1 MSVRLQR
8 WGQPMRASRFGLLL
22 PPFALG
28 LALSGCIPAGG
39 DYRLDQESPAT
50 VADNPQIKAEPAS
63 VAEPPSWSPAT
74 VERNAQLVEQGS
86 YTVAAGDSLY
96 RIESKTGAGFQQLA
110 DINDLSPPYAIR
122 IGQRLTIP
130 GGLYHRVSA
139 GETGIAIARAYG
151 VSWADTASLN
161 KLQHPY
167 ILRDGQRLLL
177 PDVAIARPSDAP
189 MTLEQRAAAFKLD
202 IDDIVTGGV
211 PATPQSGPAQ
221 GSLASQITRPG
232 SFAGA
237 FAWPAS
243 GAVVGRFGAA
253 GAGKV
258 NDGINIAAAEGS
270 PVKASADGVVVYA
283 GNEIGVFGGLIL
295 VDHGDG
301 WVTAYGH
308 LGELDVTRGA
318 RVKAG
323 QLLGTVSETG
333 YVSEPQLHFEIR
345 KDRKPINPLGKLP
358 AR

>member
-1 MSVRLQR
+1 MRL
-8 WGQPMRASRFGLLL
+8 SRFGLLL
-22 PPFALG
+22 PALALG
-28 LALSGCIPAGG
+28 GCIPSGG
-39 DYRLDQESPAT
+39 DYRLDQESP
-50 VADNPQIKAEPAS
+50 VASTDNPKIEAEPTNP
-63 VAEPPSWSPAT
+63 AEPPSWSPAS

-86 YTVAAGDSLY
+86 YVVVAGDSLY
-96 RIESKTGAGFQQLA
+96 RVESKTGAGFQQLA
-110 DINDLSPPYAIR
+110 DANKLTPPYAIK

-167 ILRDGQRLLL
+167 VLRDGQRLLL
-177 PDVAIARPSDAP
+177 PDIAIAREDAVSEI
-189 MTLEQRAAAFKLD
+189 TLEQRAAAFKLD

-211 PATPQSGPAQ
+211 PATPQSGPAS
-221 GSLASQITRPG
+221 GSLASQVTRPG

-237 FAWPAS
+237 FTWPTN
-243 GAVVGRFGAA
+243 GAIVGRFGAA
-253 GAGKV
+253 GAGKI

-270 PVKASADGVVVYA
+270 PVKASADGVVVYS

-308 LGELDVTRGA
+308 LGQLNVNRGV

-323 QLLGTVSETG
+323 QLLGSVSETG
-333 YVSEPQLHFEIR
+333 YVTEPQLHFEIR

>member
-1 MSVRLQR
+1 
-8 WGQPMRASRFGLLL
+8 MRAKRFGLLL
-22 PPFALG
+22 PAMALG
-28 LALSGCIPAGG
+28 GCIPAGG
-39 DYRLDQESPAT
+39 DYRLDQENPAT
-50 VADNPQIKAEPAS
+50 AASDPQIKAEAANP
-63 VAEPPSWSPAT
+63 AEPPSWSPAT

-86 YTVAAGDSLY
+86 YTVVAGDSLY
-96 RIESKTGAGFQQLA
+96 RVESKTGAGFQQLA
-110 DINDLSPPYAIR
+110 DANGLTPPYAIR
-122 IGQRLTIP
+122 IGQKLTIP

-151 VSWADTASLN
+151 VSWADTANLN

-167 ILRDGQRLLL
+167 VLRDGQRLKL
-177 PDVAIARPSDAP
+177 PEAAVAHTDDTP
-189 MTLEQRAAAFKLD
+189 MTLEQRAAAFTLD

-232 SFAGA
+232 SFGGA

-243 GAVVGRFGAA
+243 GAIVGRFGAV
-253 GAGKV
+253 GDGKV
-258 NDGINIAAAEGS
+258 NDGINIAAAEGA
-270 PVKASADGVVVYA
+270 PVKASADGVVVYS
-283 GNEIGVFGGLIL
+283 GNEIGLFGGLIL

-308 LGELDVTRGA
+308 LGQLNVRRGA

-333 YVSEPQLHFEIR
+333 YVDQPQLHFEIR